1 MNRKIELVTEGIP
14 SHEVMLMKRYN
25 KNKKIMGAILIFA
38 VLLLYTLFLFTPFY
52 TIFATSLT
60 GTTELLNSDSFIWW
74 PKVISFD
81 GFKGLFHF
89 SADPDLESG
98 LLIAFG
104 NTFGIALV
112 TSISSLFF
120 SGMAAFA
127 YSKIKFK
134 GRNVL
139 FFVQICTMM
148 IPVATLTMPSL
159 IFFNAIGWTQGW
171 KSYLPVV
178 VPSLFGGA
186 TMIFFLRSYM
196 TSIPDEIIE
205 AAKIDGLSPFKT
217 YIKIM
222 IPEAIPA
229 FIAQFIF
236 SFVAS
241 YNSYLKPLLYLS
253 DEPSHYTL
261 QVFLNDFSGVYRSSY
276 NYLCAAAFTA
286 LIPLI
291 IIFIICQK
299 FFIQGVT
306 VGGGKE

>member
-1 MNRKIELVTEGIP
+1 MSRKIDLVTEGIP
-14 SHEVMLMKRYN
+14 AREVLLTQRYN
-25 KNKKIMGAILIFA
+25 RNKKILGAILIFA
-38 VLLLYTLFLFTPFY
+38 VLLLYALFLFTPFY
-52 TIFATSLT
+52 TILATSLT
-60 GTTELLNSDSFIWW
+60 GTNELLNSESFVWW
-74 PKVISFD
+74 PQSVSLD
-81 GFKGLFHF
+81 GYKELFNY
-89 SADPDLESG
+89 SADPDLSSG
-98 LLIAFG
+98 LLISFG
-104 NTFGIALV
+104 NTIGIALL

-139 FFVQICTMM
+139 FFVELCTMM

-196 TSIPDEIIE
+196 TSIPDEIVE

-253 DEPSHYTL
+253 DDPSHYTL
-261 QVFLNDFSGVYRSSY
+261 QVFLNEFSSANKGSY
-276 NYLCAAAFTA
+276 NYLCAAALAA

-299 FFIQGVT
+299 FFIEGVS

>member
-1 MNRKIELVTEGIP
+1 MSRKICLVTDGIP
-14 SHEVMLMKRYN
+14 AREVYLIKRHN
-25 KNKKIMGAILIFA
+25 RNKKILGAILILA
-38 VLLLYTLFLFTPFY
+38 VLLLYTLFLYSPFY

-60 GTTELLNSDSFIWW
+60 GTTELLNSESFIWW
-74 PKVISFD
+74 PKTISTD
-81 GFKGLFHF
+81 GFKELFTY
-89 SADPDLESG
+89 SADPDLSSG
-98 LLIAFG
+98 LLIAFT
-104 NTFGIALV
+104 NTLAIALV

-139 FFVQICTMM
+139 FFTQICTMM
-148 IPVATLTMPSL
+148 IPAATLTIPSL
-159 IFFNAIGWTQGW
+159 IFFNTIGWTQGW

-196 TSIPDEIIE
+196 TSIPDEVVE

-253 DEPSHYTL
+253 DDPAHYTL
-261 QVFLNDFSGVYRSSY
+261 QIFLNEFSNANRGSY
-276 NYLCAAAFTA
+276 NFLCAAALSA
-286 LIPLI
+286 LVPLI

-299 FFIQGVT
+299 FFIEGVT